1 MSKENPTQAST
12 SADLI
17 TALLWAVANLLFMRY
32 LGQWL
37 MVSGGCGICLAL
49 AVWITAIARKSR
61 LRAMLANLLL
71 VLTLA
76 NFNAWAFS
84 HLGNLF
90 YFLGLFFFILFGL
103 IHGAAVFRFLSAFR
117 PIRRPTLICIGWFFI
132 FVTWGGGLV
141 LEASYLPEDVYD
153 DSIKTFKRGLPP
165 GLQAADF
172 KSDVRAQTTDYLRE
186 NYGSN
191 LMISYVRWE
200 LAGGAMDLTV
210 RGRERSLAYE
220 RPQRRIGF
228 ALRVLISL
236 VLVIYGMFSQIG
248 VLTKTTEQ
256 VQAGKDAA
264 TDEEDTPHPKAMTP
278 DTTATVS

>member
-17 TALLWAVANLLFMRY
+17 TALLWAVANLLFMWF

-37 MVSGGCGICLAL
+37 IVTGGCGICLAL
-49 AVWITAIARKSR
+49 AIWISALARKTR
-61 LRAMLANLLL
+61 LRAVLANLLL
-71 VLTLA
+71 VVTLV

-103 IHGAAVFRFLSAFR
+103 IHGAATFRFLSAFR
-117 PIRRPTLICIGWFFI
+117 PIRRPTLTCIGGLFALL
-132 FVTWGGGLV
+132 TWGGGLV
-141 LEASYLPEDVYD
+141 LEASYLPADVYD
-153 DSIKTFKRGLPP
+153 ATIKTFKRGLPP
-165 GLQAADF
+165 GLPRADF
-172 KSDVRAQTTDYLRE
+172 ERDVRVQTTDFLRE

-191 LMISYVRWE
+191 LTISYVRWE
-200 LAGGAMDLTV
+200 LAGGAMELTV

-220 RPQRRIGF
+220 RPQRKIGF

-236 VLVIYGMFSQIG
+236 VLVAYGMFSQIG
-248 VLTKTTEQ
+248 VLTKTKEQ
-256 VQAGKDAA
+256 LQAEKEAA
-264 TDEEDTPHPKAMTP
+264 TDEEDTPDPKAMTR
-278 DTTATVS
+278 DTTATV